1 MIDLSLFYLYMYKNQ
16 YDKAW
21 ALFESRKGTPKFL
34 KSKNKSII
42 EKTVKAEK
50 ATILNKKILV
60 VREQGIGEEILFS
73 SMYKEL
79 INLNNNIKIETD
91 KRLINIFERSFEN
104 NKFVPDG
111 FYSQNKEKLK
121 NFDSIIFAGSLSGYF
136 RKNKKDFVKKSYLID
151 DHNKTIRIKDDPI
164 FKNNDFLVPFF
175 SQITASLFT
184 SIIFPPSNKS
194 PLITV

>member
-1 MIDLSLFYLYMYKNQ
+1 MLYEPKNTEIFSNISIAYARTKDFDNAKKYYDKAIINKALNPSLDLSLFYLYMYKNQ
-16 YDKAW
+16 YDKAC

-42 EKTVKAEK
+42 GKTVKAEK
-50 ATILNKKILV
+50 TTILNKKILI

-111 FYSQNKEKLK
+111 FYSQNQEELK

-136 RKNKKDFVKKSYLID
+136 RKSG
-151 DHNKTIRIKDDPI
+151 
-164 FKNNDFLVPFF
+164 
-175 SQITASLFT
+175 
-184 SIIFPPSNKS
+184 
-194 PLITV
+194 